1 MVRNKKN
8 KSPCIDICDF
18 SGPHGWCVGCGRTRG
33 ECDKKKK
40 LRPYDIQMIKKQLKR
55 RLALIAIEID

>member
-1 MVRNKKN
+1 MKKQ

-18 SGPHGWCVGCGRTRG
+18 SGPNGWCVGCGQTLG
-33 ECDKKKK
+33 ECDKWKK
-40 LRPYDIQMIKKQLKR
+40 LRRYDIQMIKKQLKR

>member
-18 SGPHGWCVGCGRTRG
+18 YGQHGWCVGCGRTRG
-33 ECDKKKK
+33 ECDKWKK
-40 LRPYDIQMIKKQLKR
+40 LRPYDIQMLKKQLKR
-55 RLALIAIEID
+55 RLALIGNEID